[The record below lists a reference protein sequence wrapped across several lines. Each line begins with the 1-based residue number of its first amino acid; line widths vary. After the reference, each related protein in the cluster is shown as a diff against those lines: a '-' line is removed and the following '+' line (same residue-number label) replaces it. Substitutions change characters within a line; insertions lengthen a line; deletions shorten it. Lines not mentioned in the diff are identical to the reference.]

1 MSHSADEAESA
12 LPEAVA
18 DSGGFAPAV
27 RWATTAYFL
36 FGSRRTERSSSKSR
50 SPASKNLTVPVQVQK
65 PRLSGGLPLES
76 TLHSI
81 ARRVEEVPAGWGAAL
96 ALSRIW
102 VTV

>member
-1 MSHSADEAESA
+1 MSHSSDEVESA

-18 DSGGFAPAV
+18 FSGGFAPAV
-27 RWATTAYFL
+27 RSATMAYFV
-36 FGSRRTERSSSKSR
+36 FGSRRTARSSSKSR

-76 TLHSI
+76 TLHSM
-81 ARRVEEVPAGWGAAL
+81 ARRVEEVPAGWGRAL
-96 ALSRIW
+96 ASSRML